1 MNKKAIK
8 ILIVSVII
16 AVIVGGTIAGIVV
29 VNLDRKK
36 EKLVVYNWADYIDP
50 ANITLFEEYYKQK
63 TGKEIEVVYSTF
75 DTNETMMT
83 EVTKGDSQIDLV
95 CPSEYS
101 IQKLKE
107 KNLLQPLDM
116 SDGDYEFISNVYP
129 AIRDRVESIFGAEM
143 NGYFVPYMWGTLGIM
158 YNVEK
163 VRKEDLEAGWGI
175 LWNKANNPDLE
186 GKILVKDSVRDVYA
200 ATVCYLKEEG
210 KLDETPYAA
219 FSIEQLINTVDNTLL
234 KMCETVLLEQ
244 RKHIKGYEVDFGK
257 DDMINKVAYV
267 DLAWSGDA
275 MYAIEESYNPDK
287 TFKNLATGEETNY
300 LLDYFVPTIK
310 IDGEEEEKEFG
321 NVWFDGWA
329 IPKTAQNVPAAKEFI
344 NFMCRP
350 DVAMRN
356 MMEIGYSCSFDPDK
370 YIEVEDEF
378 IVEAINCLLENE
390 YVWEISDAKIK
401 ELYPK
406 GDEIIKEIDNDK
418 YVKRKKSE
426 DGFDCIIKEIDGVKY
441 DLTEFFG
448 DNRRYPDFKKSEGT
462 LGVMQDFGAQNDAV
476 VSMWERVK
484 GGDEFPWK
492 LIVAIVACV
501 AIVAGAFGLCFLV
514 RHVKSKRQPHIDADS
529 EQQTA

>member
-175 LWNKANNPDLE
+175 LWNKANNPELE

-210 KLDETPYAA
+210 KLDGTPYAA
-219 FSIEQLINTVDNTLL
+219 LSIEQLINTVDNTLL

-257 DDMINKVAYV
+257 DDMINKIAYV

-310 IDGEEEEKEFG
+310 IDGEEKEFG

-356 MMEIGYSCSFDPDK
+356 MMEIGYTCSFDPDK
-370 YIEVEDEF
+370 YIAGEDEF
-378 IVEAINCLLENE
+378 TIEAVNCLLENE
-390 YVWEISDAKIK
+390 YVWEISD
-401 ELYPK
+401 
-406 GDEIIKEIDNDK
+406 DEIAEN
-418 YVKRKKSE
+418 YP
-426 DGFDCIIKEIDGVKY
+426 DGDCIIKEIDGVKY

-448 DNRRYPDFKKSEGT
+448 DHRRYPDFKKSEGT

-514 RHVKSKRQPHIDADS
+514 RHVKSKRQLHIDADS

>member
-16 AVIVGGTIAGIVV
+16 AVIVGGTVAGIVI
-29 VNLDRKK
+29 VNLDRQK

-50 ANITLFEEYYKQK
+50 SNITLFEKYYKEK
-63 TGKEIEVVYSTF
+63 TGKDIEVVYSTF

-107 KNLLQPLDM
+107 KDLLQPLGM
-116 SDGDYEFISNVYP
+116 SGSDYEYMNNVYP

-143 NGYFVPYMWGTLGIM
+143 NDYFVPYMWGTLGIM

-175 LWNKANNPDLE
+175 LWNKKNNPELE
-186 GKILVKDSVRDVYA
+186 GKILVKDSVRDIYA

-210 KLDETPYAA
+210 KLDGTPYADL
-219 FSIEQLINTVDNTLL
+219 SIEKLINTVDSTLL
-234 KMCETVLLEQ
+234 KMCEVALLEQ

-257 DDMINKVAYV
+257 DDMINRIAYV

-275 MYAIEESYNPDK
+275 MYAIEESYNPNK

-300 LLDYFVPTIK
+300 LLDYFVPET
-310 IDGEEEEKEFG
+310 GG

-329 IPKTAQNVPAAKEFI
+329 IPKNAQNVPAAREFI

-356 MMEIGYSCSFDPDK
+356 MMEIGYTCSFDPDK
-370 YIEVEDEF
+370 YIKGNDEF
-378 IVEAINCLLENE
+378 TIEAINCLIENE
-390 YVWEISDAKIK
+390 YIWEISDEEIA
-401 ELYPK
+401 ELYP
-406 GDEIIKEIDNDK
+406 END
-418 YVKRKKSE
+418 
-426 DGFDCIIKEIDGVKY
+426 GIIKEIDGVKY

-448 DNRRYPDFKKSEGT
+448 DYRRYPDFESDTEGK
-462 LGVMQDFGAQNDAV
+462 LGVMQDFGANNDAA

-484 GGDEFPWK
+484 GGDDVPWE

-501 AIVAGAFGLCFLV
+501 AIVAGAFGICFIV
-514 RHVKSKRQPHIDADS
+514 RHVKSKRQLHVD
-529 EQQTA
+529 EETK

>member
-175 LWNKANNPDLE
+175 LWNKANNPELE

-210 KLDETPYAA
+210 KLDGTPYAA

-257 DDMINKVAYV
+257 DDMINKIAYV

-300 LLDYFVPTIK
+300 LLDYFVPTIE
-310 IDGEEEEKEFG
+310 IDGEEKEFG

-356 MMEIGYSCSFDPDK
+356 MMEIGYTCSFDPEK
-370 YIEVEDEF
+370 YIAGEDEF
-378 IVEAINCLLENE
+378 TIEAINCLLENE
-390 YVWEISDAKIK
+390 YIEIA
-401 ELYPK
+401 ENYP
-406 GDEIIKEIDNDK
+406 
-418 YVKRKKSE
+418 
-426 DGFDCIIKEIDGVKY
+426 DGDCIIKEIDGVKY

-448 DNRRYPDFKKSEGT
+448 DHRRYPDFKKSEGT

-501 AIVAGAFGLCFLV
+501 AIVAGRSGCASWCATSNRNASRISTRTPNNKPLKTQL
-514 RHVKSKRQPHIDADS
+514 KN
-529 EQQTA
+529 QTKPKNRLQTQSVF

>member
-175 LWNKANNPDLE
+175 LWNKANNPELE

-210 KLDETPYAA
+210 KLDGTPYAA
-219 FSIEQLINTVDNTLL
+219 LSIEQLINTVDNTLL

-257 DDMINKVAYV
+257 DDMINKIAYV

-300 LLDYFVPTIK
+300 LLDYFVPTIE
-310 IDGEEEEKEFG
+310 IDGEEKEFG

-356 MMEIGYSCSFDPDK
+356 MMEIGYTCSFDPDK
-370 YIEVEDEF
+370 YIAGEDEF
-378 IVEAINCLLENE
+378 TIEAVNCLLENE
-390 YVWEISDAKIK
+390 YVWEISD
-401 ELYPK
+401 
-406 GDEIIKEIDNDK
+406 DEIAEN
-418 YVKRKKSE
+418 YP
-426 DGFDCIIKEIDGVKY
+426 DGDCIIKEIDGVKY

-448 DNRRYPDFKKSEGT
+448 DNRRYPDFKKSEDLSILLLPAKISWNISYNGWRSSESINLHPLT
-462 LGVMQDFGAQNDAV
+462 TTFLQPYPSAQFFA
-476 VSMWERVK
+476 E
-484 GGDEFPWK
+484 
-492 LIVAIVACV
+492 
-501 AIVAGAFGLCFLV
+501 
-514 RHVKSKRQPHIDADS
+514 
-529 EQQTA
+529 